1 MRQRWGSWLSQTLTT
16 FQFLLNSFSICLQ
29 PHQGQP
35 TQDVKTEEEANAFKL
50 ILKCWVPPGASSS
63 SEDDLH
69 STAWQ
74 PAYRYFRIRVKWSH
88 PSFSISKWQ
97 SSQTAK
103 RRCTTW
109 RVFHL
114 AETHLWATPPSSSW
128 LILTW
133 SLRSHLRSGENQV
146 FSFIH
151 THTRYHHH
159 IQDSEIPIS
168 SSHPGQPVICFLPY
182 RLLCI
187 FQNSYKW
194 DHIVRSLFYLVS
206 FTQHK
211 AIQTHPHHC
220 MYK

>member
-114 AETHLWATPPSSSW
+114 AETHLWAAPPSSSW

-151 THTRYHHH
+151 THTHDTITTFKTVKYPSAHPTLGNQWSAFFPTDYFAFFKIH
-159 IQDSEIPIS
+159 INGII
-168 SSHPGQPVICFLPY
+168 
-182 RLLCI
+182 
-187 FQNSYKW
+187 
-194 DHIVRSLFYLVS
+194 
-206 FTQHK
+206 
-211 AIQTHPHHC
+211 
-220 MYK
+220 